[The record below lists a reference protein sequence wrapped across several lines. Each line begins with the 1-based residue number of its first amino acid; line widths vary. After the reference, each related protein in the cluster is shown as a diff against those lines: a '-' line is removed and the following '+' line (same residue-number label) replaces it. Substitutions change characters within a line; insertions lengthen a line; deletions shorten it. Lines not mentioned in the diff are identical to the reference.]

1 MSANGRNIS
10 YLLSQ
15 WLLSHL
21 MGIMTGVSAVVA
33 REKRGANSTVS

>member
-1 MSANGRNIS
+1 MSAKGRNIS

-21 MGIMTGVSAVVA
+21 MGIVTGTSAWVV
-33 REKRGANSTVS
+33 